1 MRPFV
6 FYFYFCLFKASSP
19 KREGL
24 KRQKLLKIASTV
36 RIECF
41 SVPFHVCSCF
51 AWCQYV
57 LLLAVSFNVYV
68 IHIDTYVFVKV
79 YKTRAWRVRLV
90 VFFAILNSSG

>member
-1 MRPFV
+1 MT
-6 FYFYFCLFKASSP
+6 KTT
-19 KREGL
+19 EN
-24 KRQKLLKIASTV
+24 STV

-41 SVPFHVCSCF
+41 SVPLHVCSCF

-79 YKTRAWRVRLV
+79 YKTRAWRVR
-90 VFFAILNSSG
+90 